1 MVSVPGTGTIQSS
14 RLCFTTLATCF
25 LVTVSGFSCPG
36 SAQEVSLPGAAPLSI
51 QSDFTSKNALAGR
64 LLAGGRYDEA
74 LRQVQQT
81 LELDDHFAPAHQ
93 TLGWVYLYSGK
104 QNEAIREFQKALELS
119 GAADTDIQLDLGFA
133 YAVSGRREEARRIL
147 VKLERMHQQGIVPSA
162 SVAILYGALGESNE
176 AFAWLEKAYEE
187 RDPQLIYLKA
197 GRRFEPLRKDPRF
210 GQFVRRVGL
219 PD

>member
-1 MVSVPGTGTIQSS
+1 LFFFTRPNQSS
-14 RLCFTTLATCF
+14 TIRL
-25 LVTVSGFSCPG
+25 
-36 SAQEVSLPGAAPLSI
+36 
-51 QSDFTSKNALAGR
+51 
-64 LLAGGRYDEA
+64 
-74 LRQVQQT
+74 
-81 LELDDHFAPAHQ
+81 
-93 TLGWVYLYSGK
+93 
-104 QNEAIREFQKALELS
+104 KALELS
-119 GAADTDIQLDLGFA
+119 GTADTDIQLDLGFA
-133 YAVSGRREEARRIL
+133 YAVSSRREEARRIL

-162 SVAILYGALGESNE
+162 SVAILYGALCESSE